1 MRIELESL
9 EGTDGR
15 FAQTY
20 EPGQLALSDNRV
32 HLAQPATVS
41 GRVTQSK
48 SQIIVK
54 GQIGALVQVECD
66 RCLRFVEVPVETRF
80 SLEYVTPQTYEAN
93 PAAEL
98 KEDEMGLSV
107 FDGEAL
113 DIDDLVGEQ
122 IMLSLPSRVLCKENC
137 KGLCPV
143 CGEDRNLADCA
154 CESTEIDPRWRALK
168 ELVNGK

>member
-20 EPGQLALSDNRV
+20 EPGELALSDERV
-32 HLAQPATVS
+32 RLAQPANVT
-41 GRVTQSK
+41 GRITRA
-48 SQIIVK
+48 K
-54 GQIGALVQVECD
+54 GQTVVTGQISSRVLVECD
-66 RCLRFVEVPVETRF
+66 RCLKLVDLPVEAKF
-80 SLEYVTPQTYEAN
+80 SLEYVTPQTYEAR

-98 KEDEMGLSV
+98 SEDDMALSV
-107 FDGEAL
+107 FDGEAI
-113 DIDDLVGEQ
+113 DIDELVGEQ
-122 IMLSLPSRVLCKENC
+122 ILLALPSRVLCQETC
-137 KGLCPV
+137 KGLCPM
-143 CGEDRNLADCA
+143 CGVDRNLSDCA